1 MSYDPQKELE
11 HCLAR
16 EVRSGAVAVAL
27 RSLSDLA
34 DLLDEHPASVVSIS
48 DVHGFPETLRRA
60 LDQLRLVDA
69 NGRRKRHRG
78 FIVQLGDLVDGRR
91 PGGDYDALMLG
102 VRTCDLIL
110 LGNHE
115 AALIDGPRF
124 GGLPDFIAPEVSHT
138 LRLLAHE
145 GKLVAAFAS
154 QDVLYTH
161 AGVPTRRIGH
171 KAPSGAAARLNS
183 RQRDFLGRSSDQD
196 PALFAIE
203 PRRGGLDPYGG
214 CLWRDWVALIEDP
227 APYRQVVGHTPLGR
241 VESDP
246 DGRVFCTDLGGPRV
260 GVSLLLPD
268 GRLVF
273 GSDLL
278 PEDPHAA

>member
-1 MSYDPQKELE
+1 MSYDPQEELE
-11 HCLAR
+11 YCLAR
-16 EVRSGAVAVAL
+16 EVRPGAVAVPL
-27 RSLSDLA
+27 HPLSELA
-34 DLLDEHPASVVSIS
+34 ELLDEHPEAVVSIS
-48 DVHGFPETLRRA
+48 DVHGFPDSLRRA

-69 NGRRKRHRG
+69 NGRRNWRRG
-78 FIVQLGDLVDGRR
+78 FVVQLGDLVDGRR
-91 PGGDYDALMLG
+91 QGNDYDTLMLG
-102 VRTCDLIL
+102 VSTCDLIIF
-110 LGNHE
+110 GNHE
-115 AALIDGPRF
+115 AALVDGPRF
-124 GGLPDFIAPEVSHT
+124 GGQPDFIPPEVSHT

-145 GKLVAAFAS
+145 NKMVAAFAS

-161 AGVPTRRIGH
+161 AGVPTRRVGH
-171 KAPSGAAARLNS
+171 KLPASAAARLNS
-183 RQRDFLGRSSDQD
+183 RQRDFHGRSSDQD
-196 PALFAIE
+196 PALFACE

-214 CLWRDWVALIEDP
+214 CLWRDWSALLDDP

-268 GRLVF
+268 GRLLF